1 MWICPSPKGHIQVV
15 GRDDAGRKQYLYHP
29 RWTEVRDA
37 EKFQNLAAFGRH
49 LPALRDRIDADL
61 KRRGLPR
68 ERVLALVAR
77 LLDTTLYVTLEPC
90 IMCAGAL
97 VQARVS
103 RVVYGAVDPKGGA
116 VESLYKIFHDER
128 LNHKI
133 EITGG
138 VLAEECSQV
147 LKEFFKRKRRKNSDV

>member
-1 MWICPSPKGHIQVV
+1 MRMALQLAKRAGERDEVPVGAILVRNGKIVAQAYNLRETLHSPLGH
-15 GRDDAGRKQYLYHP
+15 
-29 RWTEVRDA
+29 A
-37 EKFQNLAAFGRH
+37 ELITLQRASKKLGAW
-49 LPALRDRIDADL
+49 
-61 KRRGLPR
+61 
-68 ERVLALVAR
+68 R

>member
-1 MWICPSPKGHIQVV
+1 M
-15 GRDDAGRKQYLYHP
+15 D
-29 RWTEVRDA
+29 
-37 EKFQNLAAFGRH
+37 EKFMRMALQLAKRAGERDEVPVGAILVRNGEIVAQAYNL
-49 LPALRDRIDADL
+49 
-61 KRRGLPR
+61 R
-68 ERVLALVAR
+68 ETLHSPLGHAELITLQRASKKLGAWR

>member
-1 MWICPSPKGHIQVV
+1 
-15 GRDDAGRKQYLYHP
+15 
-29 RWTEVRDA
+29 
-37 EKFQNLAAFGRH
+37 
-49 LPALRDRIDADL
+49 
-61 KRRGLPR
+61 
-68 ERVLALVAR
+68 
-77 LLDTTLYVTLEPC
+77 
-90 IMCAGAL
+90 MCAGAL